1 MNNAKVI
8 ITNREKAF
16 KNIKTMDISILPPPI
31 MLIMIKYLLSVLIFC
46 LFTFHA
52 TTICLPLQK

>member
-8 ITNREKAF
+8 ITNRAKAY

-31 MLIMIKYLLSVLIFC
+31 VLIIIKSPLSALIFR
-46 LFTFHA
+46 LFTFRA
-52 TTICLPLQK
+52 STTCLSLQK